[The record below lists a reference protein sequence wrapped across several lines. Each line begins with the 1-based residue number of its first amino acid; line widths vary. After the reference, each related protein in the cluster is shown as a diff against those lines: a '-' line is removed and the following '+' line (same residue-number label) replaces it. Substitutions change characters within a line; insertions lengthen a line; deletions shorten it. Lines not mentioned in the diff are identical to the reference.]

1 MLSEEEIKV
10 INNCENIAE
19 EYKINIHQEITSNNL
34 VELIAKQSDDYRIS
48 NIKIKEDFIIIIST
62 KLSKNILDNNSSS
75 EKNINIIGFDIKII
89 QLNLKMSEIN
99 EPQKE
104 ININIPLKEPKLVAN
119 NNLLNKYFFYD
130 FIKIDDSK
138 SYLHIY
144 IFGQMHIYKIY
155 QKNNQLKYNKIEL
168 KRFNDK
174 TKVLYLGECFKPD
187 EDILE
192 IALLLKP
199 INSFLFLE
207 IDISEKGLKIEEQK
221 YDFKCPNAKNIL
233 YKFIRSYC
241 GIFLFSEKESDKKY
255 IIFRNK
261 NNENCQEIQIKEA
274 KINILDNYNNY
285 FYSISNNLF
294 LISVLPPEKNEE
306 NNYNYCV
313 LGIFKLFFD
322 EENDI
327 YSSKLIQKIMIKNV
341 GCLKDYCININ
352 TLNYISIQ
360 IDEMLLFIHL
370 DENSSVDM
378 INKYNLNSK
387 KLQISRIIPD
397 KSNEWCILLS
407 YINSKLYLSKFIDD
421 KEKSSRGK
429 CIINYETFSNDNDKE
444 EEKDEEK
451 EEDFETEEK
460 ESEKEN
466 EKEEINKNKDINN
479 EKEKVIYEKEKD
491 NKIYPINQK
500 IEEYIDKIV
509 KERVNTNNEKIEIMK
524 KEYENKLEMIQK
536 DIYLQEKENEK
547 LEKNVNDILMRI
559 YELHKSCEEEE
570 KEKENANANN
580 KYNKKKNNGFKND
593 VMNFWQYNNL
603 RQWNQM
609 NMLNQYNLMNHE
621 NMFINNQ
628 IPLNPSRTMQLLKQ
642 NRNAINQGNYYFNK
656 NIYKNNELPL
666 NNFNLP

>member
-1 MLSEEEIKV
+1 MLSDEEIKV
-10 INNCENIAE
+10 VNKCEKIPE
-19 EYKINIHQEITSNNL
+19 EYKINIQQEITSNNL
-34 VELIAKQSDDYRIS
+34 VELIAKQTDDYRIS
-48 NIKIKEDFIIIIST
+48 NIKIKEDFLIIIST
-62 KLSKNILDNNSSS
+62 KLSKNLLDNNSAN
-75 EKNINIIGFDIKII
+75 EKNINIIGFDIRII
-89 QLNLKMSEIN
+89 KLNLKMPEIN
-99 EPQKE
+99 NLKNE

-155 QKNNQLKYNKIEL
+155 QKEQQLKYNKIEL

-174 TKVLYLGECFKPD
+174 TKVLYLGENFKSD

-199 INSFLFLE
+199 INSFMFLE
-207 IDISEKGLKIEEQK
+207 IDVSEKGLKIEEKK

-241 GIFLFSEKESDKKY
+241 GIFLFSEKESDNKY
-255 IIFRNK
+255 IIYKNK
-261 NNENCQEIQIKEA
+261 NNENSIEIQIKEA
-274 KINILDNYNNY
+274 KIHILDNYNNY
-285 FYSISNNLF
+285 FYCISNNLY
-294 LISVLPPEKNEE
+294 LISELPPEQEEE

-313 LGIFKLFFD
+313 LGIFKIFYD

-327 YSSKLIQKIMIKNV
+327 YNSQLIQKIMIKNI
-341 GCLKDYCININ
+341 GCSKDYNININ
-352 TLNYISIQ
+352 TLNYISIH

-387 KLQISRIIPD
+387 KLQISRIISD
-397 KSNEWCILLS
+397 KSNECCILLS

-421 KEKSSRGK
+421 KEKSSKGK
-429 CIINYETFSNDNDKE
+429 CITHYETFSNDNDKE
-444 EEKDEEK
+444 DEK
-451 EEDFETEEK
+451 EEEEEEEESEIEEK
-460 ESEKEN
+460 ESDKEN
-466 EKEEINKNKDINN
+466 GKEEINKSNDINN
-479 EKEKVIYEKEKD
+479 EKEKSIYENEKD
-491 NKIYPINQK
+491 NNISPINPK
-500 IEEYIDKIV
+500 IEEFIDKIV
-509 KERVNTNNEKIEIMK
+509 KERVNTNNEKIEAMK

-547 LEKNVNDILMRI
+547 LEKNVNAILIRLG
-559 YELHKSCEEEE
+559 ELLKMSEEEE
-570 KEKENANANN
+570 KENSNN
-580 KYNKKKNNGFKND
+580 KYNKKKNNVFKND

-603 RQWNQM
+603 RWNQM
-609 NMLNQYNLMNHE
+609 KMLNQYNLMNNE

-628 IPLNPSRTMQLLKQ
+628 ISLNPSRTMQLFKQ
-642 NRNAINQGNYYFNK
+642 NRNPINQGNYYFNK
-656 NIYKNNELPL
+656 NIYKSKELPL